1 MKRKAN
7 ANGNDG
13 GGTTSIQRD
22 NTSLQITTAENYGS
36 INRTLPIQDGNDGN
50 DANGNGSDGTTS
62 NHANNIISIPMTVE
76 ENYGSVSITLPIK
89 EHITWR
95 QGLCYC
101 WLKCYKK
108 YSSTCTYNACCQ
120 HHTTVSRQELVSA
133 IEQDTTCAS
142 YLQDTRWKFLKKQGK
157 EDDMAEADGEMIML
171 TYLGKKKNVRN
182 VALSADRTIHLGEYE
197 EVPVYVHGTQSYIL
211 LPAKFDP
218 QEKELPTYRSTAAAS
233 VAHIERDVSTAAAS
247 VTHVETPV

>member
-7 ANGNDG
+7 VNGNDG

-36 INRTLPIQDGNDGN
+36 INRTPPIQDGNDGN
-50 DANGNGSDGTTS
+50 DANGNGGDGTTS

-89 EHITWR
+89 EHITW

-101 WLKCYKK
+101 WPKCYKK

-133 IEQDTTCAS
+133 IEQDTTCAL
-142 YLQDTRWKFLKKQGK
+142 YLQDTRWWKFLKKQCK

-171 TYLGKKKNVRN
+171 TYLSKKKNIRN
-182 VALSADRTIHLGEYE
+182 VALSADRTINLGEYE
-197 EVPVYVHGTQSYIL
+197 EVPVYIHGTQSYIL

-218 QEKELPTYRSTAAAS
+218 QEMELPTYRSTAAAS
-233 VAHIERDVSTAAAS
+233 VAHIETDVSTAAAS